1 MTEQSKPNIGIIVG
15 STRDTRFGRDVADWF
30 AGHAQKRSDMEFE
43 ILDLRDFD
51 LPFFNE
57 MASNAWMPS
66 TDPKAV
72 AWQKKLAEFDG
83 FVFVTPEYNHSI
95 PASLKNALDQAY
107 VEWNK
112 KPGAIVA
119 YGSVGGTRAAEHLR
133 AIQVELQ
140 MVPVRSS
147 VHIGG
152 SEFMKVSPLGA
163 GQPFTEIE
171 PVLLPGLNDML
182 NQLAWWTDVTRAGRQ
197 KDAEQKAA

>member
-15 STRDTRFGRDVADWF
+15 STRDTRFGRSVADWF